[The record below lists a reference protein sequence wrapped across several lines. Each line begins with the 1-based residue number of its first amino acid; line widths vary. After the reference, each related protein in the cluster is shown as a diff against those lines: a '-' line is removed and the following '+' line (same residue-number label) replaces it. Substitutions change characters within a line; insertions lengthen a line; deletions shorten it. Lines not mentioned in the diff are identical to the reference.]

1 MAKVQ
6 MEAALHKGVSWG
18 MAGDDQVCSLYPP
31 LNKPASLLSAIPEGS
46 HIQSLYRLLSRLR
59 SLSVHASKSHSC
71 TAIHASH
78 LQGIVVDF

>member
-31 LNKPASLLSAIPEGS
+31 LNKPASLAYQLYLRGLTYK
-46 HIQSLYRLLSRLR
+46 SLLQAP
-59 SLSVHASKSHSC
+59 SV
-71 TAIHASH
+71 
-78 LQGIVVDF
+78 